1 MSLNQINA
9 NMNRLAK
16 SLLISTL
23 IFTNVIVS
31 NAQQVIMEKPFVKK
45 IEVTGSA
52 EQEVLPDEIYVTV
65 SLREYFKEKENKNK
79 IDMMV
84 LEKQLQKAV
93 EEAGIP
99 KENFSIGAI
108 NGYREWWGKKKPT
121 TFVESKNYIL
131 KVSNLYKIDGIISR
145 VDEKGIAY
153 VNIDRYEFSKIE
165 KLRKDI
171 KIKALQAAKE
181 KATYLL
187 EGIGEQ
193 LGEAIDI
200 IEIDHTYTPQPVY
213 SNMMMRTMSAD
224 AASGGMPESNVD
236 VQKIKVR
243 YEMKAVFKIK

>member
-1 MSLNQINA
+1 
-9 NMNRLAK
+9 MNNLAK
-16 SLLISTL
+16 SILISTL
-23 IFTNVIVS
+23 IFTNVLVS

-52 EQEVLPDEIYVTV
+52 EQEVLPDEIFVTV
-65 SLREYFKEKENKNK
+65 SLREYFKEKDNKAK
-79 IDMMV
+79 VDIMV

-99 KENFSIGAI
+99 KENFTIGTI

-121 TFVESKNYIL
+121 TFLESKSYIL
-131 KVSNLYKIDGIISR
+131 KVLNLYKIDGIISK
-145 VDEKGIAY
+145 VDEKGVAFT
-153 VNIDRYEFSKIE
+153 NIDRYEFSKIE
-165 KLRKDI
+165 QLRKEI

-181 KATYLL
+181 KAKFLL

-193 LGEAIDI
+193 MGEALEIT
-200 IEIDHTYTPQPVY
+200 EIDQGYSPQPVY
-213 SNMMMRTMSAD
+213 SNMMMRSSKMAVTAE
-224 AASGGMPESNVD
+224 AMPESSID